1 MVIVDSS
8 VWVDAFA
15 GRITPQ
21 VSLLRGLSPTH
32 PVGVGDLV
40 LCEVLQ
46 GARDEREFTRIRNAL
61 TGLDLFRMVDVPTAI
76 AAAENYRFLRAKGL
90 TVRKMVDCLI
100 ATFCIRN
107 GHTLLHS
114 DRDFDPFEVHFGL
127 KVLH

>member
-46 GARDEREFTRIRNAL
+46 GTRGEREFRRVRDAL
-61 TGLDLFRMVDVPTAI
+61 LALDLLRMVDVPTAI
-76 AAAENYRFLRAKGL
+76 AAAENYRLLRYRGI

-100 ATFCIRN
+100 ATFCLRN

-114 DRDFDPFEVHFGL
+114 DRDFDPFEAHLGL